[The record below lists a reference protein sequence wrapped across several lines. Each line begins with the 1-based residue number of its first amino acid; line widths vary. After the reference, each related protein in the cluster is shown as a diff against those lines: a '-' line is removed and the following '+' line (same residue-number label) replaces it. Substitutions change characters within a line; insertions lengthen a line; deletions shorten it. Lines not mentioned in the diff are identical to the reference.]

1 MEKAF
6 AYVASW
12 VSWLADF
19 CRPPGRLAREAVI
32 LILLLN
38 TLEFKVALLTFQV
51 QHMLFKA

>member
-12 VSWLADF
+12 ISWLGDF
-19 CRPPGRLAREAVI
+19 CRPPSRLVRESTL

-38 TLEFKVALLTFQV
+38 TIEFRVSLLNFQIRR
-51 QHMLFKA
+51 MLFKG

>member
-12 VSWLADF
+12 MSWIADF
-19 CRPPGRLAREAVI
+19 CRPPNRLAREAVI

-51 QHMLFKA
+51 QRMLFKA